1 MLHINNL
8 PNEILFG
15 IFKLLSPQD
24 LKTAVLT
31 CKLWKDLGED
41 PSLWRWSVVKLVSS
55 EDFPKLNIP
64 RLQLLQE
71 IKIAHALYCYNDSVE
86 ECHWRK
92 NGMLEMFKVI
102 LEIPTITRIKT
113 SGFDECEGLA
123 AVEPTLLASVFNRLE
138 KLELMRKL
146 APEQIEVLFTAMAK
160 NTSLK
165 LLDIEH
171 FGPLSSLGP
180 GLFAS
185 AISNVDEV
193 ILNEGLG
200 WDRIMNQIKYKME
213 ALFSVIR
220 IEERPLTKLTVDAS
234 LICGIDPDVLG
245 TALTRLEEVTVT
257 SYHDWLRLA
266 QVNAILK
273 NVTDGESKMKRL
285 MLEGLDFRVFGKL
298 NIYLV
303 ERTEVKFGKFYTM
316 EWSGVF

>member
-71 IKIAHALYCYNDSVE
+71 IKIAHGELDLYCSNKSIKDKV
-86 ECHWRK
+86 CHWRK
-92 NGMLEMFKVI
+92 NGMLKMFKVI
-102 LEIPTITRIKT
+102 LETPTVTRI
-113 SGFDECEGLA
+113 SRFDRCEGIT
-123 AVEPTLLASVFNRLE
+123 AVEPKLLASVLNRLE
-138 KLELMRKL
+138 NLELIYL

-160 NTSLK
+160 TTSLK
-165 LLDIEH
+165 MLGFEDLR
-171 FGPLSSLGP
+171 PLSMLEP

-185 AISNVDEV
+185 AISNVVDVALYDPCEDS
-193 ILNEGLG
+193 
-200 WDRIMNQIKYKME
+200 WIMKNNME
-213 ALFSVIR
+213 ALFSIIR
-220 IEERPLTKLTVDAS
+220 SDKRALTKLTVDSS

-245 TALTRLEEVTVT
+245 TALARLEEVTMT
-257 SYHDWLRLA
+257 SERFGLD

-273 NVTDGESKMKRL
+273 NVTDGECKLKRL
-285 MLEGLDFRVFGKL
+285 MLEGLYSEVFEQL
-298 NIYLV
+298 NMDLV
-303 ERTEVKFGKFYTM
+303 ERTGVKFGKFYTIA
-316 EWSGVF
+316 E

>member
-102 LEIPTITRIKT
+102 LEIPTVTRII
-113 SGFDECEGLA
+113 GFDMCKGLA
-123 AVEPTLLASVFNRLE
+123 AVEPKLLASVLNRLE
-138 KLELMRKL
+138 ELELIYL
-146 APEQIEVLFTAMAK
+146 APDQIEVLFTAMAK
-160 NTSLK
+160 ITSLK
-165 LLDIEH
+165 SMVFDDFRPFSMLE
-171 FGPLSSLGP
+171 P

-185 AISNVDEV
+185 AISNLDGVALYDGS
-193 ILNEGLG
+193 GLE
-200 WDRIMNQIKYKME
+200 MKNKME
-213 ALFSVIR
+213 ALFSILR
-220 IEERPLTKLTVDAS
+220 IEERPLTKLTVDYD
-234 LICGIDPDVLG
+234 LICEIDPDVLG
-245 TALTRLEEVTVT
+245 TALARLEEVTVT
-257 SYHDWLRLA
+257 ASDCFRFD

-273 NVTDGESKMKRL
+273 TVTDGECKIKSL
-285 MLEGLDFRVFGKL
+285 MLEELDCEVFGQL
-298 NIYLV
+298 NMDLV
-303 ERTEVKFGKFYTM
+303 ERTEVKFGKFYTIAEEM
-316 EWSGVF
+316 